1 MEWLSR
7 KITDIY
13 PVSIKGKQ
21 AKNAAKIGTVTVRA
35 ELRSHFAESTI
46 FSFLFLLRSRLL
58 LFNPTIFLFK
68 IPSTLTRLIQRNQL

>member
-13 PVSIKGKQ
+13 IYPVSSIEGKQ

-35 ELRSHFAESTI
+35 SSPPLC
-46 FSFLFLLRSRLL
+46 
-58 LFNPTIFLFK
+58 
-68 IPSTLTRLIQRNQL
+68 